1 MVLFLDCFLV
11 TAVFYSDNDRSQDF
25 CDTLFVGERDRVRGM
40 KPGLITLTP
49 ALFFKGE
56 GVFR

>member
-25 CDTLFVGERDRVRGM
+25 CDTLLLRGAG
-40 KPGLITLTP
+40 KHLSNICNSD
-49 ALFFKGE
+49 
-56 GVFR
+56 